1 MSRDEARSAAEAM
14 IDKFDLAAHAD
25 RKATDLSIGLKR
37 RMQIARELVRRPR
50 LLLLDEPTVGLDPEA
65 KRLTLDLVRDM
76 ARQGMTVLFTTH
88 NMSEAEYLCDRV
100 AIIDKGKV
108 VVTATPRELLQ
119 MSGTTNLEDAYLT
132 LIRRNRDNGDV
143 R

>member
-1 MSRDEARSAAEAM
+1 
-14 IDKFDLAAHAD
+14 
-25 RKATDLSIGLKR
+25 
-37 RMQIARELVRRPR
+37 
-50 LLLLDEPTVGLDPEA
+50 
-65 KRLTLDLVRDM
+65 M

-100 AIIDKGKV
+100 AIIDKGEV
-108 VVTATPRELLQ
+108 VVIATPRELLQ